1 MARAN
6 ERVAGLLAEYAEL
19 LAMTGGDRFK
29 IRSYEKAARGVG
41 GYATDLATLDEA
53 AIRKIPNVGASIA
66 GKVHQAVQ
74 TGTFSQLEELRR
86 QIPAGV
92 LTLMRIPNL
101 GPAKALAVY
110 RELGIADIDA
120 LLAAVENGDLRQLK
134 GFGPRT
140 EEVIRTGIELVRG
153 GAGRVLMATALDLA
167 ESIVDRLA
175 PLADRCTYAGSLR
188 RGKETVG
195 DIDILA
201 AAADSG
207 PLMAAFVALPEA
219 DTVLVRGE
227 TKTSIRTA
235 LHPAAALPAA
245 GAGTQTDPDHTGTG
259 GASTAAAGGASAAGG
274 LQIDLRVVPQEVW
287 GAALQYFTGSREHN
301 VRVREL
307 AVHAGLKLSEYGL
320 FHAETDELIV
330 AGTEQEVYERL
341 GLQWIPP
348 TLREDL
354 GEVAAARA
362 GELPELVTVDALRGD
377 LHTHTNLTD
386 GVASLDEMLA
396 AAAERGYDYCAVTDH
411 APELFM
417 QRMTLEKA
425 LAQREQLAERRAR
438 YPDMRLLHGTELN
451 IAPDGS
457 VDWPEEVLAE
467 FDLCVASVHSHFTL
481 PAAEQTRR
489 LIRACENPYVQ
500 IIGHP
505 TGRLIGRRE
514 PIDLDLPAVFEAAA
528 ATGTAL
534 EINGG
539 PDRLDLR
546 DEHIRWAAERGVTFA
561 ISSDAHAVPQLDFV
575 RYATLTAQRGWL
587 TPDQVLNCWPYE
599 RVLEFLTRPR

>member
-74 TGTFSQLEELRR
+74 TGTFSQLDELRR

-396 AAAERGYDYCAVTDH
+396 AAAERGYDYYAVTDH

>member
-1 MARAN
+1 MVRAN

-41 GYATDLATLDEA
+41 GYATDLATLDEPG
-53 AIRKIPNVGASIA
+53 IRKIPNVGASIA

-74 TGTFSQLEELRR
+74 TGTFPQLEELRG

-219 DTVLVRGE
+219 DTVLVRGD

-245 GAGTQTDPDHTGTG
+245 GTAGAGTDADHE
-259 GASTAAAGGASAAGG
+259 SATPMGG

-320 FHAETDELIV
+320 FDAATDELIV

-341 GLQWIPP
+341 GLRWIPP

-362 GELPELVTVDALRGD
+362 GELPELVTVEALRGD
-377 LHTHTNLTD
+377 LHTHTDLTD
-386 GVASLDEMLA
+386 GVATLDEMLA
-396 AAAERGYDYCAVTDH
+396 AAAERGYDYYAVTDH

-425 LAQREQLAERRAR
+425 LAQRERLAERRAR
-438 YPDMRLLHGTELN
+438 YPGMRLLHGTELN

-457 VDWPEEVLAE
+457 VDWPEDVLAE

-489 LIRACENPYVQ
+489 LVRACENPYVQ

-561 ISSDAHAVPQLDFV
+561 VSSDAHAVPQLDFV

-599 RVLEFLTRPR
+599 RLLEFLTRPR

>member
-53 AIRKIPNVGASIA
+53 DIRKIPNVGASIA
-66 GKVHQAVQ
+66 GKVNQAVQ
-74 TGTFSQLEELRR
+74 TGTFPQLEELRG

-92 LTLMRIPNL
+92 LTLMRVPNL

-201 AAADSG
+201 AAADSA
-207 PLMAAFVALPEA
+207 PLMEAFVALPEA

-245 GAGTQTDPDHTGTG
+245 GTNGTDADHD
-259 GASTAAAGGASAAGG
+259 TAAASGGG

-320 FHAETDELIV
+320 FDADTDELIV

-341 GLQWIPP
+341 GLRWIPP

-362 GELPELVTVDALRGD
+362 DELPELVTVDALRGD

-386 GVASLDEMLA
+386 GVATLDEMLA
-396 AAAERGYDYCAVTDH
+396 AAAERGYDYYAVTDH

-438 YPDMRLLHGTELN
+438 YPGMRLLHGTELN

-457 VDWPEEVLAE
+457 VDWPEDVLAE

-505 TGRLIGRRE
+505 TGRLIGRRD

-546 DEHIRWAAERGVTFA
+546 DEHLRWAAERGVTFA

-599 RVLEFLTRPR
+599 RLLEFLTRVR

>member
-41 GYATDLATLDEA
+41 GYATDLATLDETD
-53 AIRKIPNVGASIA
+53 IRKIPNVGASIA

-74 TGTFSQLEELRR
+74 TGTFPQLEELRG

-140 EEVIRTGIELVRG
+140 EQVIRTGIELVRG

-167 ESIVDRLA
+167 ESIVERLA

-188 RGKETVG
+188 RGRETVG

-245 GAGTQTDPDHTGTG
+245 GTGAGKQPDADHAG
-259 GASTAAAGGASAAGG
+259 AAGDSAGSTSAGG

-341 GLQWIPP
+341 GLRWVPP

-354 GEVAAARA
+354 GEVAAARND
-362 GELPELVTVDALRGD
+362 ELPELVTVDALRGD

-386 GVASLDEMLA
+386 GVATLDEMLT
-396 AAAERGYDYCAVTDH
+396 AAAERGYDYYAVTDH

-425 LAQREQLAERRAR
+425 LAQRERLAELRGR
-438 YPDMRLLHGTELN
+438 YPGMRLLHGTELN

-457 VDWPEEVLAE
+457 VDWPEDVLAE

-514 PIDLDLPAVFEAAA
+514 PIELDLPAVFEAAA

>member
-6 ERVAGLLAEYAEL
+6 EQVAALLGEYAEL

-41 GYATDLATLDEA
+41 GYATDVSTLDESG
-53 AIRKIPNVGASIA
+53 IKKIPNVGASIA
-66 GKVHQAVQ
+66 GKVHEAVQ
-74 TGTFSQLEELRR
+74 TGTFPQLEELRS

-110 RELGIADIDA
+110 RELGIADIDQ

-140 EEVIRTGIELVRG
+140 EEVIRAGIEIVRG

-167 ESIVDRLA
+167 ESIVDRLS
-175 PLADRCTYAGSLR
+175 PLAERCTYAGSLR

-195 DIDILA
+195 DIDVLA

-207 PLMAAFVALPEA
+207 PLMDAFVALPEA

-235 LHPAAALPAA
+235 LHPAAALPAD
-245 GAGTQTDPDHTGTG
+245 GSSPP
-259 GASTAAAGGASAAGG
+259 TAAG
-274 LQIDLRVVPQEVW
+274 LQIDLRVVPPEVW

-320 FHAETDELIV
+320 FHADTDELIV

-341 GLQWIPP
+341 GMQWIPP

-354 GEVAAARA
+354 GEVPAARA
-362 GELPELVTVDALRGD
+362 GTLPDLVTVDSLRGD

-386 GVASLDEMLA
+386 GTASLDEMLD
-396 AAAERGYDYCAVTDH
+396 AAAERGYEYYAVTDH

-417 QRMTLEKA
+417 QRMTLDKA
-425 LAQREQLAERRAR
+425 LAQRERLAEARRR
-438 YPDMRLLHGTELN
+438 HPSMRLLHGTELN

-457 VDWPEEVLAE
+457 VDWPEDVLAE

-489 LIRACENPYVQ
+489 LIRACENPYVH

-505 TGRLIGRRE
+505 TGRLIGRRD
-514 PIDLDLPAVFEAAA
+514 PIELDLPAVFEAAA
-528 ATGTAL
+528 RTGTAL

-587 TPDQVLNCWPYE
+587 TPDRVLNCWPYD
-599 RVLEFLTRPR
+599 RLLAFLTRLP